1 MHYKIRNFMFLCCMA
16 TVLGG
21 GAGGAGIE
29 WLVEMYAKVRKNPP
43 LFAMPFIYKNDHFA
57 KTGSGQT

>member
-29 WLVEMYAKVRKNPP
+29 WLVEMYAKV
-43 LFAMPFIYKNDHFA
+43 
-57 KTGSGQT
+57 